1 MTELNHPHHSLFWTR
16 RQRPASMESSLSV
29 HPLSH
34 AARFLIDNPPCA
46 DIVLLES
53 ADALTPYIGAVDEL
67 AAAATDSNPLFESAA
82 LQAAMTHL
90 APQGAVRVA
99 LVWSEPKADGTRLL
113 IGAFPYR
120 ARRFYLGLPIAVW
133 SVWTHIHSFLAT
145 PLVRTGYERT
155 AIRRFLGYAD
165 QSGAPLVRFP
175 LFEAG
180 GAFDAAVNDVLA
192 ERGLPNAETERH
204 ERAFLKSDLDGETYL
219 ATHMRKKKRK
229 EYGRLWNRLAD
240 NGAAEFVAH
249 DGGSDFHGWLAQFL
263 RLERSGWK
271 GRRGTAL
278 AERPEE
284 RQFFESFAGRAYSK
298 SKLHCAEIRLDG
310 KPVAMLAS
318 FLSGGGA
325 YSFKIA
331 YDEAFAKY
339 SPGALLMMKAIGA
352 FQSDPR
358 IAWVDSCAIPN
369 HPMIDHIWAERRG
382 IRAVNAAT
390 VHPLSDALVAYA
402 SRATHVADFA
412 WAKARAVYHRIRKEV
427 EHD

>member
-1 MTELNHPHHSLFWTR
+1 MTDINHPHHSLFWR
-16 RQRPASMESSLSV
+16 PRQRPAPMESSLSI
-29 HPLSH
+29 HPLNH
-34 AARFLIDNPPCA
+34 AARSLVDNPPRA

-53 ADALTPYIGAVDEL
+53 ADALIPYIGAVDEL
-67 AAAATDSNPLFESAA
+67 AAAAMDSNPLYESAA

-99 LVWSEPKADGTRLL
+99 LVWSEPKADGARLL
-113 IGAFPYR
+113 IGAFPYQVQ
-120 ARRFYLGLPIAVW
+120 RFYLGLPIAVW
-133 SVWTHIHSFLAT
+133 TLWTHVHSFLAT
-145 PLVRTGYERT
+145 PLVRKGHERA
-155 AIRRFLGYAD
+155 AIRRFLGFAD

-180 GAFDAAVNDVLA
+180 GAFDAALDDVLA
-192 ERGLPNAETERH
+192 QRGLASAETERH
-204 ERAFLKSDLDGETYL
+204 ERAFLKSDLDGEAYL

-229 EYGRLWNRLAD
+229 EYNRLWNRLAD
-240 NGAAEFVAH
+240 NGEVEFATH
-249 DGGSDFHGWLAQFL
+249 DGGPDFHGWLEQFL

-271 GRRGTAL
+271 GKRGTAL
-278 AERPEE
+278 AERLED
-284 RQFFESFAGRAYSK
+284 RQFFESLSGLAYSK
-298 SKLHCAEIRLDG
+298 SKLHCVEIRMEG
-310 KPVAMLAS
+310 KPIAMLAS

-352 FQSDPR
+352 FQSDPG

-369 HPMIDHIWAERRG
+369 HPMIDHIWAQRRG

-390 VHPLSDALVAYA
+390 VHPLSYPLVVYA
-402 SRATHVADFA
+402 SRATRVADFV
-412 WAKARAVYHRIRKEV
+412 WAKARAIYHRIRKEV